1 MQKVAVL
8 AHKNRSEELIE
19 FLQKE
24 GVMEVTEA
32 RETTSNVDHSE
43 VNFRVAEIDFAIS
56 TLKEVA
62 SKQQLAAMKKAESSA
77 TQQQILHASASVDVR
92 GIIDALHKMDAEDQ
106 QLRQAISGPQSVV
119 LGDQVSEQAAYLPES
134 GTAQGRSSGAAIDV
148 IPANVDTSQVTKAQ
162 KQLTDH
168 AVARQQLAEQLPGL
182 VMVRRYVKWLNTKQG
197 AREAMKKTKTTVML
211 FGWLPLKMFAAFE
224 KKLHKAID
232 CSAVLKVKPDAGEE
246 PPVLLQNSKALTP
259 FESVT
264 TLYGLPLYR
273 EMDPTPYLSFFFI
286 LFFALC
292 LTDAGYGLVLAL
304 FTGGY
309 LLKTKTTTKENP
321 LIWLLFLSGIVTFF
335 VSIPFGGWF
344 GIVPDNAPELFT
356 KADPDGVG
364 RLFKGQIWNLS
375 DKSGIT
381 FLQNLSLGLG
391 IVHLSFGIL
400 LGAISKI
407 RTNGLAD
414 GLWKDGTT
422 LVFIGTIL
430 LFFFGPAEYKQIFL
444 YSIYASLAVMIWGK
458 GYGNPALKRP
468 MFGILQTL
476 NFFLSMMGNVL
487 SYLRILALGLVTGAL
502 AFTVNL
508 VAEQI
513 SLLLP
518 WFLAIP
524 VALVIY
530 VVGHLMN
537 IALNVLGAFIHS
549 GRLQFV
555 EFFSQFFEG
564 GGRPFRPFSR
574 I

>member
-1 MQKVAVL
+1 MQKIAVL
-8 AHKNRSEELIE
+8 AHKNRSEELID
-19 FLQKE
+19 FLQQE
-24 GVMEVTEA
+24 GVMEVSEA
-32 RETTSNVDHSE
+32 RETSSNVDHSE
-43 VNFRVAEIDFAIS
+43 VNFRVAEIDYAIS
-56 TLKEVA
+56 ALKAVA
-62 SKQQLAAMKKAESSA
+62 NKQQLSAMKKAESSA
-77 TQQQILHASASVDVR
+77 TQQQIAHASATVDVR
-92 GIIDALHKMDAEDQ
+92 GVIDALHKMDAADQ
-106 QLRQAISGPQSVV
+106 QLRQAV
-119 LGDQVSEQAAYLPES
+119 LGQQSPVPGDQATEQAAYIPENGS
-134 GTAQGRSSGAAIDV
+134 NKGRSSGTTSDAS
-148 IPANVDTSQVTKAQ
+148 PAGADQAQIAKAQ
-162 KQLTDH
+162 EQLADN
-168 AVARQQLAEQLPGL
+168 AAARQKLADELPGL
-182 VMVRRYVKWLNTKQG
+182 AMVRRYISWLNCKQA

-211 FGWLPLKMFAAFE
+211 LGWLPQKMFSAFE
-224 KKLHKAID
+224 KKLHKTID
-232 CSAVLKVKPDAGEE
+232 CSAVLKVKPDAGEK

-321 LIWLLFLSGIVTFF
+321 LIWLLFLSGIVTFL

-344 GIVPDNAPELFT
+344 GIVPDNAPEMFT

-381 FLQNLSLGLG
+381 FLQNLSLALG

-430 LFFFGPAEYKQIFL
+430 LFLFGPTEYKNMFL
-444 YSIYASLAVMIWGK
+444 YSIYVSLAVMVWGK

-524 VALVIY
+524 VAIVIY